1 MNAGF
6 VFKSGHTKP
15 IGEQSMIPVIALVG
29 RPNVGKSTLFNRLT
43 RSRDALVAD
52 YPGLTR
58 DRKYGEGCIDNRR
71 FIVIDTGGISGEE
84 EGIDS
89 VMAGQSLLA
98 IQEAD
103 IVLFILDSRE
113 GVNAADYMIAQHLRV
128 NNKKT
133 FLVANKIDGMDP
145 DIALAPFYE
154 LGMGEVF
161 PTTATHGRG
170 VKSMMEEV
178 LVDVPEIVEEPQED
192 ASGIKIAVV
201 GRPNVGKSTLV
212 NRLLGE
218 ERVVVF
224 DEPGTTR
231 DSIYINYTRFDKPY
245 TLIDTA
251 GVRRRKNIDLA
262 VEKFSIVKTMQA
274 ISDANVVIL
283 VMDASEGIVEQ
294 DLHLM
299 GSTIEA
305 GRAMVI
311 ALNKWDGLD
320 DGHKQYV
327 KNEIERRLRFV
338 DFANIHF
345 ISALHG
351 TGVGNLYKSIEQ
363 AYRAAT
369 DKFGTH
375 YLTRILQDAVR
386 EHQPPMIQGRRI
398 KLRYAHSG
406 GHNPPIIVIHGN
418 QTDDVPGHYVKYL
431 EKTFRRVLDLHG
443 TPIRIEFKG
452 NDNPYAERKK
462 KMTQRE
468 FIQIRRKQER
478 ENKRKP

>member
-1 MNAGF
+1 
-6 VFKSGHTKP
+6 
-15 IGEQSMIPVIALVG
+15 MIPVIALVG

-58 DRKYGEGCIDNRR
+58 DRKYGEGTFEERR

-89 VMAGQSLLA
+89 MMAGQSLMA
-98 IQEAD
+98 IEEAD
-103 IVLFILDSRE
+103 IVLFIVDSRA
-113 GVNAADYMIAQHLRV
+113 GLMPADHLVAKHLRV

-133 FLVANKIDGMDP
+133 YLVANKIDGMDP

-154 LGMGEVF
+154 LGLGEIF
-161 PTTATHGRG
+161 ATTATHGRG

-178 LVDVPEIVEEPQED
+178 LAEIPEFEGEKEEV
-192 ASGIKIAVV
+192 ASGIKIAIV

-218 ERVVVF
+218 ERVVVY
-224 DEPGTTR
+224 DQPGTTR
-231 DSIYINYTRFDKPY
+231 DSIYINYERFGKPY

-274 ISDANVVIL
+274 ISDANVVVL
-283 VMDASEGIVEQ
+283 VMDASEGVVEQ

-299 GSTIEA
+299 GSTIDA
-305 GRAMVI
+305 GRALVI
-311 ALNKWDGLD
+311 ALNKWDGLED
-320 DGHKQYV
+320 SHKQYV
-327 KNEIERRLRFV
+327 RNEIERRLRFV

-351 TGVGNLYKSIEQ
+351 TGVGNLYKSIED
-363 AYRAAT
+363 AYRSAT
-369 DKFGTH
+369 DKFSTN
-375 YLTRILQDAVR
+375 YLTRILEDAVR

-398 KLRYAHSG
+398 KLRYAHPG
-406 GHNPPIIVIHGN
+406 GHNPPIVVIHGN
-418 QTDDVPGHYVKYL
+418 QTEDIPGHYTKYL

-443 TPIRIEFKG
+443 TPIRIEYRTT
-452 NDNPYAERKK
+452 DNPYSERKK

-468 FIQIRRKQER
+468 FIKKRRMESAHQGK
-478 ENKRKP
+478 KK

>member
-1 MNAGF
+1 
-6 VFKSGHTKP
+6 
-15 IGEQSMIPVIALVG
+15 MIPVIALVG

-58 DRKYGEGCIDNRR
+58 DRKYGEGTIENRR

-89 VMAGQSLLA
+89 MMAGQSLLA
-98 IQEAD
+98 IKEAD
-103 IVLFILDSRE
+103 IVFFIVDSRD
-113 GVNAADYMIAQHLRV
+113 GLNPADAIIAKHLRV
-128 NNKKT
+128 NHKKT
-133 FLVANKIDGMDP
+133 YLIANKIDGMDP

-154 LGMGEVF
+154 LGLGEVF

-170 VKSMMEEV
+170 VKSLMEEV
-178 LVDVPEIVEEPQED
+178 LAEVPELPED
-192 ASGIKIAVV
+192 YQPETANGIKIAIV

-218 ERVVVF
+218 ERVVVY

-251 GVRRRKNIDLA
+251 GVRRRKNIDLM

-274 ISDANVVIL
+274 IADANVVVL

-299 GSTIEA
+299 GTTIEA
-305 GRAMVI
+305 GRALVI

-320 DGHKQYV
+320 ESHKYYV

-338 DFANIHF
+338 DFATIHF

-351 TGVGNLYKSIEQ
+351 TGVGNLYKSIELAFQ
-363 AYRAAT
+363 SAT
-369 DKFGTH
+369 DKFSTN
-375 YLTRILQDAVR
+375 YLTRILEDAVR
-386 EHQPPMIQGRRI
+386 EHQPPMIKGRRI
-398 KLRYAHSG
+398 KLRYAHPG

-418 QTDDVPGHYVKYL
+418 QTEEVPGHYVKYL
-431 EKTFRRVLDLHG
+431 EKTYRRVLDLHG
-443 TPIRIEFKG
+443 TPIKIEFRSS
-452 NDNPYAERKK
+452 DNPYEQRKK
-462 KMTQRE
+462 TMTRQK
-468 FIQIRRKQER
+468 FIQQRRIEER
-478 ENKRKP
+478 TKKNKKEI

>member
-1 MNAGF
+1 
-6 VFKSGHTKP
+6 
-15 IGEQSMIPVIALVG
+15 MIPVIALVG

-43 RSRDALVAD
+43 RSRDAIVAD

-58 DRKYGEGCIDNRR
+58 DRKYGEGAIESRR

-103 IVLFILDSRE
+103 IVLFILDSRA
-113 GVNAADYMIAQHLRV
+113 GLNSADHMIAKHLRV

-133 FLVANKIDGMDP
+133 YLVANKIDGVDP

-154 LGMGEVF
+154 LGMGEIF
-161 PTTATHGRG
+161 ATTATHGRG
-170 VKSMMEEV
+170 VMSMMEEV
-178 LVDVPEIVEEPQED
+178 LEAIPENLED
-192 ASGIKIAVV
+192 ASESEAKGIKIAIV

-231 DSIYINYTRFDKPY
+231 DSIYINYERFGQPF

-274 ISDANVVIL
+274 IDDANVVIL
-283 VMDASEGIVEQ
+283 VMDASEGVVEQ

-299 GSTIEA
+299 GAAIEA
-305 GRAMVI
+305 GRALVI

-320 DGHKQYV
+320 ESHKQYV
-327 KNEIERRLRFV
+327 KSELERRLRFV
-338 DFANIHF
+338 DFATIHF

-351 TGVGNLYKSIEQ
+351 TGVGNLYKSVEK
-363 AYRAAT
+363 AYQSAT
-369 DKFGTH
+369 DKFSTN
-375 YLTRILQDAVR
+375 YLTRILQDAVT

-398 KLRYAHSG
+398 KLRYAHPG
-406 GHNPPIIVIHGN
+406 GHNPPIVVIHGN
-418 QTDDVPGHYVKYL
+418 QTGDVPGHYVKYL

-443 TPIRIEFKG
+443 TPIRIEFRTTE
-452 NDNPYAERKK
+452 NPYSEKKKLMTQKQFIKKRRMEEQARKRKK
-462 KMTQRE
+462 
-468 FIQIRRKQER
+468 
-478 ENKRKP
+478 